1 MTMDFMAED
10 RAWFRRH
17 PRRKYRRRPLI
28 EGEFPPS
35 LCVAPPGYRIEVLV
49 QMAVEFSNGDSL
61 RLRWPMLVPIEES
74 LQ

>member
-1 MTMDFMAED
+1 MTVDFMAED

-28 EGEFPPS
+28 KGEFPS
-35 LCVAPPGYRIEVLV
+35 ALCVAPPGFRIEVLV
-49 QMAVEFSNGDSL
+49 QIVADFTNGDSI
-61 RLRWPMLVPIEES
+61 RLRWPMLVPVEEG